1 MSFATAKD
9 GVKLYYEECGQG
21 TPVVF
26 VHEFAGDYRS
36 WEPQIRAIG
45 RYFRVITYSARG
57 YFPSD
62 VPEDRARYSQ
72 AHARDDIL
80 AVLDRLGIERAHI
93 VGLSMGAFAT
103 LHLGISSPRRARSLV
118 VAGCG
123 YGAAPGHREAFRRD
137 SEAVAVRFETEGMPE
152 VARTY
157 TAAAPRLTYR
167 AKDPRGYAEFV
178 QRMTEHSALGSAN
191 TLRGV
196 QMERPSLWELVEPLK
211 SIRTPTLV
219 VAGDEDEP
227 SLDASLFLKRTIP
240 NAALLTL
247 PRTGHTINLEEP
259 DAFNRA
265 LLDFFLAVDED
276 RWALRDRA

>member
-57 YFPSD
+57 YLPSD
-62 VPEDRARYSQ
+62 VPEDRSRYSQ

-103 LHLGISSPRRARSLV
+103 VHLGISAPHRARSLV

-157 TAAAPRLTYR
+157 TAALPRLTYR

-211 SIRTPTLV
+211 GIRTPTLV

-240 NAALLTL
+240 NAALLML

-265 LLDFFLAVDED
+265 LLDFFLAVDAD
-276 RWALRDRA
+276 RWAVRDRS